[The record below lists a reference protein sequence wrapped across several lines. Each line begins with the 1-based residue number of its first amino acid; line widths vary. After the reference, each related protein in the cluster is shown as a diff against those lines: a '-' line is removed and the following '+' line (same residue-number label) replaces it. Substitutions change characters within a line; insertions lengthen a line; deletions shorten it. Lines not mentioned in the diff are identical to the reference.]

1 MVKVMLKANVLP
13 LKYGLLAVTLFS
25 VVILPNHR
33 SIAQSANGNG
43 NNRMTVTSDIQEANS
58 ETGVISARGNVR
70 INYPVQE
77 LEATSAQA
85 QYFRGERR
93 LVLTGDVDVMQA
105 GNNIQA
111 ERVTYFMEEGRFVA
125 TPKEQEQVRSTFVI
139 PEGNNNGEN
148 GEPDLNLPGM
158 E

>member
-1 MVKVMLKANVLP
+1 MLKANVLP

-85 QYFRGERR
+85 QYFQGERR

>member
-111 ERVTYFMEEGRFVA
+111 ERVTYFMDEGRFVA